1 LVTPCWAFGVQLQLA
16 NTPSSA
22 QKHRLMPDT
31 NHLSLAGKAAVVT
44 GSSSGIGRAIAL
56 ELASAGA
63 MCIVHAGSNRQG
75 ADEVARTIT
84 SSGGQARV
92 VVCDITDTDKLP
104 ALVDDIWSTRPID
117 VWINNAGA
125 DVLTGATGK
134 WSFQQKLHR
143 LWQVDVAGT
152 VLLSRLIGAKMKPRG
167 SGVIIN
173 VGWDQAESGMA
184 GDSGELFSATK
195 GAIMA
200 FTRSLAQSLAPQVRV
215 NCVAPGWIKTQ
226 WGEGASQYWHDRARR
241 ESLAD
246 RWGTPEDV
254 AHVVRFLASDA
265 ASFISGQIIPVN
277 GGFRHPS

>member
-1 LVTPCWAFGVQLQLA
+1 MVDSNQF
-16 NTPSSA
+16 
-22 QKHRLMPDT
+22 
-31 NHLSLAGKAAVVT
+31 SLAGKSAVIT

-56 ELASAGA
+56 ELANAGA
-63 MCIVHAGSNRQG
+63 ACVIHASTNRQ
-75 ADEVARTIT
+75 AAEDVARTIQEKGRDAT
-84 SSGGQARV
+84 VAL
-92 VVCDITDTDKLP
+92 CDITDRAKLP
-104 ALVDDIWSTRPID
+104 GLVDNIWDRQLVD

-125 DVLTGATGK
+125 DVLTGPAAK
-134 WSFQQKLHR
+134 WTFEEKLDR

-152 VLLSRLIGAKMKPRG
+152 MLLSRLIGSKMKQRG
-167 SGVIIN
+167 SGVIVN
-173 VGWDQAESGMA
+173 VGWDQAETGMS

-215 NCVAPGWIKTQ
+215 NCVAPGWIKTE
-226 WGEGASQYWHDRARR
+226 WGEHASQYWHDRARR
-241 ESLAD
+241 ESLMD

-254 AHVVRFLASDA
+254 ARIVRFLASDA